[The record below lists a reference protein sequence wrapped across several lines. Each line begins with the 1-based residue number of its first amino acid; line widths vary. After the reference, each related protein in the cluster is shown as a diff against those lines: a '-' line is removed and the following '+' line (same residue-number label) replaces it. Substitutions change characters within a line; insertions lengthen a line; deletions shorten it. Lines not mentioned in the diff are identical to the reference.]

1 MPLFPFFHPLF
12 NHIIR
17 KQHTHTLNMLFI
29 WWGLLSFIN
38 SKTTKITRKTIWIK
52 RIMFCFYLL
61 HINKQFSTWI
71 YFKQTFFFSCMCA
84 CINFILK
91 KKCRGKREER
101 MKTKKACRNSIWSN
115 ISVEQPKNIWWRNRM
130 CTLCIRFGR
139 AFALGFLYRKSIHL
153 HEEFMKRCMCVVSTG
168 CTELRRIHTHT
179 LFFAMAFERQH
190 EPSFVLKVSYCWSVC
205 FREYT
210 WPKHVSISW

>member
-91 KKCRGKREER
+91 KNAAVSGKREW
-101 MKTKKACRNSIWSN
+101 KQKKLVEIRYEATFRWNNRKISGEGIECARFVLG
-115 ISVEQPKNIWWRNRM
+115 SVERLLWD
-130 CTLCIRFGR
+130 F
-139 AFALGFLYRKSIHL
+139 
-153 HEEFMKRCMCVVSTG
+153 
-168 CTELRRIHTHT
+168 CTEK
-179 LFFAMAFERQH
+179 AFIYMKN
-190 EPSFVLKVSYCWSVC
+190 SWSGACV
-205 FREYT
+205 
-210 WPKHVSISW
+210 W